1 MLFIELTSAE
11 SGDVLSVLA
20 SEVQC
25 VGERTAENM
34 MGHKT
39 YILLKGPRCKIEVK
53 ESREEILQLLGSD
66 TYTVNSDLNYWS
78 DSGGVPPGR

>member
-11 SGDVLSVLA
+11 TGDALSVLA

-25 VGERTAENM
+25 VGERKTENM
-34 MGHKT
+34 MGHQT
-39 YILLKGPRCKIEVK
+39 YILLKGPRCKIEVE